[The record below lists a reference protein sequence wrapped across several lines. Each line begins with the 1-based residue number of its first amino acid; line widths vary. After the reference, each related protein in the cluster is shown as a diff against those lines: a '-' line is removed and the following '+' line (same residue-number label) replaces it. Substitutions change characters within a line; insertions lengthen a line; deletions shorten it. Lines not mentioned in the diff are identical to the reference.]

1 VGGDAARAGEVSVGG
16 NLAICL
22 DFGEMRYIVR
32 CNSRAD
38 GKDGRMAHWTIEAPT
53 SLEFDDVTALRVRL
67 VAGSVAVLAT
77 DGKPSL
83 DVANVSGDPLD
94 VTYEDGVLTITHEN
108 LTWEGLLKWLRP
120 RRASAAV
127 TVTVPRTCPA
137 QVGVVSATAVL
148 SGISARASVKSVSG
162 EITLD
167 GVTGDVEAHTVSA
180 ALEAQGINGK
190 LNFNTVS
197 GDLALADGWL
207 ERLDVNAVSG
217 DVTADIDLDPLGGMH
232 VTTVSGEVTLRLPA
246 ETDAQVHLYSMSGG
260 VRGEFAG
267 LRSMSAPASH
277 MVSGSLGAGSGHVSV
292 NTMSGRVMLL
302 RRAERGTAAQAAQTG
317 PPQPDNKNEM
327 EGEAS

>member
-1 VGGDAARAGEVSVGG
+1 
-16 NLAICL
+16 
-22 DFGEMRYIVR
+22 
-32 CNSRAD
+32 
-38 GKDGRMAHWTIEAPT
+38 MAHWSIEAPT
-53 SLEFDDVTALRVRL
+53 SLDFDDVTGLRVRL
-67 VAGSVAVLAT
+67 IAGSAAVLAT
-77 DGKPSL
+77 DGTPSL

-120 RRASAAV
+120 QRPSAAV
-127 TVTVPRTCPA
+127 TVTVPRNCPV

-148 SGISARASVKSVSG
+148 SAISARASVKSVSG

-167 GVTGDVEAHTVSA
+167 GLSGDVDAHTVSG

-197 GDLALADGWL
+197 GDLALADGSL

-217 DVTADIDLDPLGGMH
+217 DVTADVDLDPLGGMH

-246 ETDAQVHLYSMSGG
+246 ESDAQVHLHSMSGG
-260 VRGEFAG
+260 VRSEFAE
-267 LRSMSAPASH
+267 LRSMSGPASH
-277 MVSGSLGAGSGHVSV
+277 TVSGSLGAGSGHVSV

-302 RRAERGTAAQAAQTG
+302 RRAERRTAAQGARTG
-317 PPQPDNKNEM
+317 APQPDNESEM